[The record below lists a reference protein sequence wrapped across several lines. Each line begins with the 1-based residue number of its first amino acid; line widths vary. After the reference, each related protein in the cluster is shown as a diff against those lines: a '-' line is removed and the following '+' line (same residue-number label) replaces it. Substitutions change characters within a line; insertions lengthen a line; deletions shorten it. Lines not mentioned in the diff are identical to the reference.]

1 MMHLG
6 KQRYDSD
13 AVGRGSVYVLF
24 EASVKNQTRK
34 QLSCVPCA
42 DVDGYIASSVRL
54 TVLDVQNARL
64 SSSSPLPVPSLH
76 CPFKYAFCFSLNKCH
91 SYSNSFLLF
100 GVDDL
105 QESGWLVFHRAL
117 DRLDAA
123 MIAAGEPSSTI
134 GGARNA
140 TGRSTRGGV
149 GGVSGGRGGDGGMPG
164 GGDGA
169 LGRFCAPGI
178 GGPGSVAMAAQ
189 AVAQQSSRLVFE
201 MFYLTDELLYYALK
215 HEGFVGEFALR
226 LANLVYSVVFRHEVR
241 EPEPAQ
247 IVGCFVSSCYFCR
260 LLFALWVC

>member
-1 MMHLG
+1 M
-6 KQRYDSD
+6 
-13 AVGRGSVYVLF
+13 
-24 EASVKNQTRK
+24 RK

-42 DVDGYIASSVRL
+42 DVDGYIASNVRL
-54 TVLDVQNARL
+54 TVLDVQNTRS
-64 SSSSPLPVPSLH
+64 SSSSPPPVPPLR
-76 CPFKYAFCFSLNKCH
+76 CPCKYWYVFCFSLNKCH
-91 SYSNSFLLF
+91 SYGNSFLPF
-100 GVDDL
+100 GLDDL
-105 QESGWLVFHRAL
+105 QESGLLVFHQAL

-140 TGRSTRGGV
+140 AGRSTRGGV
-149 GGVSGGRGGDGGMPG
+149 GGISGGRGGNGGMPG

-241 EPEPAQ
+241 ETEPKQ

-260 LLFALWVC
+260 CGSLCVGVLFWTACGGDVRWHVGG